1 MNTRVVGFRYA
12 NEAVG
17 ALVLVAVLMFVMA
30 LVQAG
35 RIREWFDPG
44 VTIKV
49 ILPDEGLF
57 GLTEGA
63 TVEIL
68 GAKAGEV
75 RHIVLTPAQHM
86 YAEIYVRKA
95 MLGFLRHD
103 SQAII
108 RKQFGVA
115 GASYLELTRGAGA
128 PLDQEYAV
136 LTATAERPP
145 TDAMS
150 ELIAEIQKKVI
161 PMIDDAQVALRTL
174 TALAVSL
181 QDPHT
186 PLQQLLAD
194 LHAITGR
201 LERGEGAVG
210 RLLSDDTLARDLETL
225 LRQVNTTMQRLEPIL
240 IAVETTTRHTAALTA
255 ALDTYTEGLPQFS
268 KRMQALLTSL
278 QAMLTDL
285 SRTTPELPRLTKN
298 LAHTTES
305 LPLLL
310 VQTEQSLDN
319 LDKLLQ
325 QLRSHWLLGGRRSE
339 AQQEPSRRLPVREI
353 TP

>member
-1 MNTRVVGFRYA
+1 MSTRVAGFRYA

-17 ALVLVAVLMFVMA
+17 ALVLVTVLMFVIA

-44 VTIKV
+44 IKIKV

-57 GLTEGA
+57 GLTTGA

-68 GAKAGEV
+68 GTKAGEV
-75 RHIVLTPAQHM
+75 RRIVLDPAQAMH
-86 YAEIYVRKA
+86 AEIYVRKA
-95 MLGFLRHD
+95 MLGFVRRD

-115 GASYLELTRGAGA
+115 GVSYLELTRGSGA
-128 PLDQEYAV
+128 ALDWEYAV

-161 PMIDDAQVALRTL
+161 PLIDNAQVALQTL

-181 QDPHT
+181 QDPQGHV
-186 PLQQLLAD
+186 QHLLAD
-194 LHAITGR
+194 LHAIAGK
-201 LERGEGAVG
+201 LERGEGTVG
-210 RLLSDDTLARDLETL
+210 RLLSDDTVTRDLETL
-225 LRQVNTTMQRLEPIL
+225 LRQVNADVQRLEPIL
-240 IAVETTTRHTAALTA
+240 SALETTTRHTATLTA
-255 ALDTYTEGLPQFS
+255 ALEKYTGSLPQFAQ
-268 KRMQALLTSL
+268 RMQAMLAPL
-278 QAMLTDL
+278 QKVLTDL
-285 SRTTPELPRLTKN
+285 SRTTPELPRLTRN
-298 LAHTTES
+298 LANTTES
-305 LPLLL
+305 LPLL
-310 VQTEQSLDN
+310 VMQTEQSLDN

-339 AQQEPSRRLPVREI
+339 AQQAPSKRLPVLEI